1 MSFRKSFFK
10 RNTKKEKP
18 YKEVFHLQVS
28 RKFMVALHTCQA
40 ADRCSMASGLLLVP
54 VNYLHCH
61 HQPRRAAALP
71 HDAHFFSLRGNSKM
85 DKRLVAWFLLA
96 GTPVFSPVAG
106 IFLLLP
112 FFASF
117 FFGVSFRA
125 NGGDSR
131 SPLGGVLG
139 RMRGWS

>member
-1 MSFRKSFFK
+1 
-10 RNTKKEKP
+10 
-18 YKEVFHLQVS
+18 
-28 RKFMVALHTCQA
+28 MVALHTCQA
-40 ADRCSMASGLLLVP
+40 ANRCCMASGVLLVFE
-54 VNYLHCH
+54 YLSS
-61 HQPRRAAALP
+61 AAQQLCRMMLI
-71 HDAHFFSLRGNSKM
+71 FFALRGNSKM
-85 DKRLVAWFLLA
+85 DKRRVILFLLA

-131 SPLGGVLG
+131 SPLGAVCVQKNETLQK
-139 RMRGWS
+139 